1 MEKYNFYKNRVEENK
16 RFKSDEPSRLPFEL
30 SRDEQFPM
38 LKRDEDHQSTGTIK
52 RGEEYNPSEALIQAV
67 NVALMLHKPL
77 LLTGAPGTGKSDLA
91 WHLAHHFGW
100 GEVEHF
106 ATRTD
111 SVATDLLYRYDSLA
125 HFQKVNIRKEC
136 SEELTAAQIEEMF
149 ITYVAL
155 GRAICDS
162 IGYNDEKVSKRRVV
176 LIDEIDKAP
185 RDLPNDILTI
195 IEEMSFEV
203 PQLKTAEGIQ
213 FPSKDKPIY
222 KKTGN
227 EELKPVV
234 ILTSNSEKTLPEAFL
249 RRCVFF
255 HIQMPGPIELM
266 EIMLAKK
273 SILPGIKK
281 QECGEFIKLFFTIHE
296 LVKGKKP
303 ATHELILWIWW
314 MRKHGFIPSE
324 IYHYDKNATSSKT
337 LLSGISVLVKEAD
350 DWEKITK
357 AITTNTLK

>member
-1 MEKYNFYKNRVEENK
+1 MEQYNFYKNRAEENK
-16 RFKSDEPSRLPFEL
+16 SFKPDEKSPSPFKL

-38 LKRDEDHQSTGTIK
+38 LKRDGKFAGTIK
-52 RGEEYNPSEALIQAV
+52 RGVDYKPSEALIHAV

-91 WHLAHHFGW
+91 WHLADHFGW
-100 GEVEHF
+100 GEVELF
-106 ATRTD
+106 PTRTD

-125 HFQKVNIRKEC
+125 HFQKVNIQREPG
-136 SEELTAAQIEEMF
+136 SELTVEDIEKMY
-149 ITYVAL
+149 ISYVAL

-162 IGYNDEKVSKRRVV
+162 IGQNDEGEPRRRIV

-203 PQLKTAEGIQ
+203 PQLKTPDG
-213 FPSKDKPIY
+213 KDKSIY

-227 EELKPVV
+227 DELKPVV

-255 HIQMPGPIELM
+255 HIEMPGAEQLM
-266 EIMLAKK
+266 EILLAKQ
-273 SILPGIKK
+273 SILPGIT
-281 QECGEFIKLFFTIHE
+281 EREGNAFVKLFFTIRE

-314 MRKHGFIPSE
+314 MRMHGFTPDD
-324 IYHYDKNATSSKT
+324 IYQFNKTAVNADT
-337 LLSGISVLVKEAD
+337 LLSGISVLAKDAD
-350 DWEKITK
+350 DWTK
-357 AITTNTLK
+357 VTEAITSNKIK